1 MSISDGENRTNM
13 TFSETRLTLLADSHL
28 PRMDQTSVPQEVEVL
43 VKFGN
48 IMTQPVDKSNITDI
62 EWNDDDYYDELHLTD
77 KLLKQANGNWDDIE
91 DKKHVDRYSGA
102 ITPNI
107 SHYFDFKTFPDVK
120 GAGGVIPILIGENV
134 AINVT
139 EHRENSTSYR

>member
-1 MSISDGENRTNM
+1 MVDPISTLRLSPLSGPVDGG
-13 TFSETRLTLLADSHL
+13 TLLTIYGSGMNA
-28 PRMDQTSVPQEVEVL
+28 SVPQEVEVL